1 LPNLFKTENGKTF
14 LDTEN
19 VGEFQKEISGDF
31 WLKIKWVI
39 EEVIEINGDFEIVKQ
54 NPTLPACKYSGN
66 AHA

>member
-31 WLKIKWVI
+31 WLKIK
-39 EEVIEINGDFEIVKQ
+39 
-54 NPTLPACKYSGN
+54 
-66 AHA
+66 